1 MGQTTGIGW
10 TDHTFNPWM
19 GCARVSPACGG
30 AKGVGGCYAEALV
43 TGRMGYN
50 AESADPRRRLT
61 LWGPPS
67 TSTRLR
73 TSAANWRNPVAWDAA
88 AKRDGVRR
96 RIFCASLADVF
107 EDHPDLPAVRADLWP
122 LIERCDGLDWQL
134 LTKRPENIRAM
145 VPPSWLAPG
154 GWPAHAWA
162 GTTVED
168 QKRAAQRIPHLLAVP
183 ARVRFLS
190 CEPLLEAV
198 DLDPPLCPY
207 CRDGGEVQRVESK
220 RDTHF
225 WCVRCDSE
233 AVFGNWLDACA
244 SEKQPGISW
253 VIVGGESGPGSRA
266 FDVAWARSI
275 VAQCDAAAVPV
286 FVKQL
291 GARPIDGDLVEV
303 LNASGLAVAYRR
315 PPSDPDGLLAE
326 ARAKGRVV
334 RAAIL
339 DLDDRAGADPDEWP
353 NELRV
358 REFPKAVT
366 R

>member
-50 AESADPRRRLT
+50 ATSADPRRRLT

-73 TSAANWRNPVAWDAA
+73 TSAANWRNPVAWNAA

-107 EDHPDLPAVRADLWP
+107 EDHPDLPAARADLWS

-145 VPPSWLAPG
+145 APPSWLARG
-154 GWPAHAWA
+154 GWPAHVWV

-168 QKRAAQRIPHLLAVP
+168 KPRAEQRIPELFSVP
-183 ARVRFLS
+183 AKVRFLS
-190 CEPLLEAV
+190 CEPLLES
-198 DLDPPLCPY
+198 LDDVLPRFL
-207 CRDGGEVQRVESK
+207 QRVCKGCGCYEGK
-220 RDTHF
+220 GHMMTMR
-225 WCVRCDSE
+225 
-233 AVFGNWLDACA
+233 
-244 SEKQPGISW
+244 PGVAGPVDCTRPGYERKISW

-266 FDVAWARSI
+266 FDIAWARSI
-275 VAQCDAAAVPV
+275 VAQCREAGVSA

-303 LNASGLAVAYRR
+303 LNAGGLGVAYRR

-326 ARAKGRVV
+326 ARTKGRVV
-334 RAAIL
+334 RTAIL

-353 NELRV
+353 DELRV
-358 REFPKAVT
+358 REFPEVT

>member
-1 MGQTTGIGW
+1 MGQKTGIGW
-10 TDHTFNPWM
+10 TDHTFNAWM

-43 TGRMGYN
+43 TGRMGYH

-154 GWPAHAWA
+154 GWPAHAWV

-168 QKRAAQRIPHLLAVP
+168 QKRAAQRIPHLLTVP

-190 CEPLLEAV
+190 MEPLLEAV
-198 DLDPPLCPY
+198 DLEAAFSVYDRRGEPSGPRCNS
-207 CRDGGEVQRVESK
+207 DGSP
-220 RDTHF
+220 
-225 WCVRCDSE
+225 
-233 AVFGNWLDACA
+233 A
-244 SEKQPGISW
+244 ISW

-275 VAQCDAAAVPV
+275 VAQCREAGVSA

-303 LNASGLAVAYRR
+303 LNASGLGVAYRR

-353 NELRV
+353 DELRV
-358 REFPKAVT
+358 RQFPEVT
-366 R
+366 K